1 VSDPLRV
8 ALTFDA
14 EHPDRAHGVGATASV
29 VSILADRGVRATFF
43 VQGRWVEAER
53 DLARRVVADGHLV
66 GNHSFYHA
74 RMPLLSDA
82 GFRTD
87 VRAAESI
94 IRRRL
99 GVDPR
104 PYFRLPFGSGAGLAR
119 QHDLLGRMGYRHV
132 HWHFE
137 VKEWRRRASL
147 AQVRDG
153 VVNGVLGHG
162 DGAVVLLHPWP
173 SVVPRALPQIIDRL
187 AERGATFVDLSALER
202 LPDGRDATP
211 IAS

>member
-1 VSDPLRV
+1 MSGPLRV

-14 EHPDRAHGVGATASV
+14 EHPDRAHEAGSTAEV
-29 VSILADRGVRATFF
+29 VSILAERGVRATFF
-43 VQGRWVEAER
+43 LQGRWVEAER
-53 DLARRVVADGHLV
+53 DLARRIAAEGHLV

-87 VRAAESI
+87 VNAAESV

-104 PYFRLPFGSGAGLAR
+104 PWFRLPFGSGAADER
-119 QHDLLGRMGYRHV
+119 QHLLLGDLGYRHV
-132 HWHFE
+132 HWDFE
-137 VKEWRRRASL
+137 VKEWRSHATV

-153 VVNGVLGHG
+153 VVDGVMTAG

-173 SVVPRALPQIIDRL
+173 GVVPRALPQIVDRL
-187 AERGATFVDLSALER
+187 VERGASFVDLRHLQR
-202 LPDGRDATP
+202 LPDGRHTDGAG
-211 IAS
+211 

>member
-1 VSDPLRV
+1 VSRALRV

-14 EHPDRAHGVGATASV
+14 EHPDRATEVGTTAAV
-29 VSILADRGVRATFF
+29 VSILAERRVRATFF
-43 VQGRWVEAER
+43 MQGRWVEAER
-53 DLARRVVADGHLV
+53 RLARRIADDGHLV

-74 RMPLLSDA
+74 RMPLLSDT

-104 PYFRLPFGSGAGLAR
+104 PWFRLPFGSGAAADRL
-119 QHDLLGRMGYRHV
+119 HDLLAGLGYRHV
-132 HWHFE
+132 HWDFE
-137 VKEWRRRASL
+137 VKEWRHRATA
-147 AQVRDG
+147 AQVRDDIID
-153 VVNGVLGHG
+153 GVLAQG

-173 SVVPRALPQIIDRL
+173 SVVPRALPEIIDGLR
-187 AERGATFVDLSALER
+187 ERDASFVDLRELER
-202 LPDGRDATP
+202 VPDGREAAAAP
-211 IAS
+211 

>member
-1 VSDPLRV
+1 MSDRLRV

-14 EHPDRAHGVGATASV
+14 EHPDRRHDRDGTARV
-29 VSILADRGVRATFF
+29 ADVLAAKRARATFF

-53 DLARRVVADGHLV
+53 DLARRLAADGHLI

-74 RMPLLSDA
+74 RMPLLSPE

-87 VRAAESI
+87 VQAAESI

-104 PYFRLPFGSGAGLAR
+104 PYFRLPFGSGARHAR
-119 QHDLLGRMGYRHV
+119 QHELLAGLGYRHV
-132 HWHFE
+132 HWDFE
-137 VKEWRRRASL
+137 VKEWRSRATA
-147 AQVRDG
+147 AQVRDD
-153 VVNGVLGHG
+153 VVNGVLAHG

-173 SVVPRALPQIIDRL
+173 IPVARALPEIIDRL
-187 AERGATFVDLSALER
+187 RSRGATFVDLRRLTR
-202 LPDGRDATP
+202 LPDGRDE
-211 IAS
+211 ASAA

>member
-1 VSDPLRV
+1 MSGPLRV

-14 EHPDRAHGVGATASV
+14 EHPDRAHEAGSTAAV
-29 VSILADRGVRATFF
+29 VSILAERRVRATFF
-43 VQGRWVEAER
+43 LQGRWVEAER
-53 DLARRVVADGHLV
+53 DLARRIAADGHLV

-82 GFRTD
+82 GFQTD

-104 PYFRLPFGSGAGLAR
+104 PWFRLPFGSGAAAAR
-119 QHDLLGRMGYRHV
+119 QHDLLDGLGYRHV
-132 HWHFE
+132 HWDFE
-137 VKEWRRRASL
+137 VKEWRHRATA

-153 VVNGVLGHG
+153 VVDGVAAQG

-173 SVVPRALPQIIDRL
+173 RAVPRALPDIIDRL
-187 AERGATFVDLSALER
+187 LEHGASFVDLRELER
-202 LPDGRDATP
+202 LPDGRDARSAP
-211 IAS
+211 

>member
-8 ALTFDA
+8 AITFDA
-14 EHPDRAHGVGATASV
+14 QHPDPAPQAGSTAAV
-29 VSILADRGVRATFF
+29 VSILAQRGVQATFF
-43 VQGRWVEAER
+43 LEGRWVEAER
-53 DLARRVVADGHLV
+53 DLARRIAHDGHLV

-74 RMPLLSDA
+74 RMPLLSDP

-104 PYFRLPFGSGAGLAR
+104 PWFRLPFGSGSGDER
-119 QHDLLGRMGYRHV
+119 QHRMLSGLGYRHV

-137 VKEWRRRASL
+137 VKEWRARATV

-153 VVNGVLGHG
+153 VVDGVLAHG

-173 SVVPRALPQIIDRL
+173 GVVARALPQIIDRL
-187 AERGATFVDLSALER
+187 VHRGATFVDLRELER
-202 LPDGRDATP
+202 LPDGREAVG
-211 IAS
+211 